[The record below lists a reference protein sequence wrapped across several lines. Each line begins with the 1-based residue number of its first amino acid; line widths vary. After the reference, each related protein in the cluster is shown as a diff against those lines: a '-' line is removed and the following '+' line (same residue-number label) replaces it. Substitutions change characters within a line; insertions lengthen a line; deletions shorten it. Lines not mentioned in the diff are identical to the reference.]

1 MQSFQATLTDDA
13 GQSITDVEG
22 SIRPPGE
29 AQGPRQGEFDLQESE
44 AFMQGVLDQKTF
56 GLECN
61 DGERLAIRV
70 DSVSTADRPGYS
82 RAKFSVV

>member
-1 MQSFQATLTDDA
+1 MQSFRATLTDDA

-44 AFMQGVLDQKTF
+44 TFMQGVLDQKTF

-70 DSVSTADRPGYS
+70 DSVSTAGRPGYS